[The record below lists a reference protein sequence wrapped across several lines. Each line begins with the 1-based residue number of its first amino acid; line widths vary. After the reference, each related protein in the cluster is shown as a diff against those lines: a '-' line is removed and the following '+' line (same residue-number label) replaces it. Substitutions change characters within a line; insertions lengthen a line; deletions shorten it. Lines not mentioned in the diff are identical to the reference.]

1 MYPLSHTLMREVFF
15 LALSQS
21 LTSFPQ
27 ISQTFPVAAS
37 TKIRIDF
44 EKNEN
49 FPPSYIAKNG
59 VSRFLFYIDTWVPYF
74 SCWEGQNTRGFV
86 EVYCTCICGGNKV
99 CNALV
104 WVYDG
109 SGWLG
114 LVLGGRGG
122 GARGQYLI
130 NLNLRLK
137 VKINQVPGGTFLKRS
152 GPLARIKIKGKS
164 HGVWWTMHSFNFN
177 EWSKSS

>member
-1 MYPLSHTLMREVFF
+1 MYLDEGGFLSGIIPVIDK
-15 LALSQS
+15 LSPD
-21 LTSFPQ
+21 FPD
-27 ISQTFPVAAS
+27 ISCSCIYKNKDRFW
-37 TKIRIDF
+37 K
-44 EKNEN
+44 KNES

-59 VSRFLFYIDTWVPYF
+59 VSRFLFYIDTCIYIHSWWVPYF
-74 SCWEGQNTRGFV
+74 SCWEGQNTRVCWGIL
-86 EVYCTCICGGNKV
+86 YSNKV

-114 LVLGGRGG
+114 LVLGGGT
-122 GARGQYLI
+122 RGQYLI

-164 HGVWWTMHSFNFN
+164 HGVWWTMHSFHFN

>member
-1 MYPLSHTLMREVFF
+1 MREVFF

-59 VSRFLFYIDTWVPYF
+59 VSRFLFYIDTCIYIHSWWVPYF
-74 SCWEGQNTRGFV
+74 SCWEGQNTRVCWGIL
-86 EVYCTCICGGNKV
+86 YSNKV

-114 LVLGGRGG
+114 LVLGGGG
-122 GARGQYLI
+122 TRGQYLI

-164 HGVWWTMHSFNFN
+164 HGVWWTMHSFHFN
-177 EWSKSS
+177 EWSKSL